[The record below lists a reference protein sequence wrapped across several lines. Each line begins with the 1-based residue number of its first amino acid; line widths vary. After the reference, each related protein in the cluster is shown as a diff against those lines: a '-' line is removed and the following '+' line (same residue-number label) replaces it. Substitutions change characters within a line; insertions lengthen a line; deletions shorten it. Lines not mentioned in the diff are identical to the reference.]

1 MLTGSHLCLRFAGNL
16 FPFCFHFLFSFFLFF
31 CLFVCFVFFK
41 FIFVSLTIICTSN
54 NIEASLS
61 RCSQLFSIRCFTYH
75 FQYLS
80 SLSGLPVLTNVPP
93 SPATPIQRST
103 FQAVCQAE
111 GFPRPVISWRRVGMP
126 FPGGRTELNNG
137 TLTIKNLIL
146 ADSGLYDCI
155 ATNAMGTKRTRI
167 NVVVQ
172 RKPCKLY
179 IFSTKRFVS
188 SANQS

>member
-1 MLTGSHLCLRFAGNL
+1 M
-16 FPFCFHFLFSFFLFF
+16 FCFLIHFYLTCNTLVQAIIWKVRRPGACN
-31 CLFVCFVFFK
+31 CLPFVF
-41 FIFVSLTIICTSN
+41 IHIT
-54 NIEASLS
+54 
-61 RCSQLFSIRCFTYH
+61 FSIH
-75 FQYLS
+75 L
-80 SLSGLPVLTNVPP
+80 LSGLPVITKVPP

-155 ATNAMGTKRTRI
+155 ATNAMGTKKTRI

-172 RKPCKLY
+172 RKPGKLY
-179 IFSTKRFVS
+179 IFNTKS
-188 SANQS
+188 SRVLLMNLRC